1 MRKAGMTLVLVAALA
16 PMLGGCALGRMLG
29 FRGHGGPAQ
38 SASVQSWPE
47 EQLAIGKQRLDQGDY
62 AAAIQAF
69 GNAQLFPE
77 QAPEAHNGLAIA
89 WLQLGRADL
98 AERYFKQAVA
108 GAPSDQRYQA
118 NLLRFYG
125 SVAEADVRKTV
136 VEAPLRARAALE
148 DMQLPELVPPA
159 PVRVQARGPQM
170 TRISVREVAISGPP
184 TVAPAPYRARA
195 RTALSVRRKA
205 QRLALRRPETI
216 GIASDSAVASPAARA
231 TGAGP
236 AR

>member
-1 MRKAGMTLVLVAALA
+1 MKKSGMTLVLVAAMS
-16 PMLGGCALGRMLG
+16 PMLGGCSLGRMLG

-38 SASVQSWPE
+38 SASAQAWPE

-77 QAPEAHNGLAIA
+77 QAANACNGLAVA
-89 WLQLGRADL
+89 WLQLGRPDL
-98 AERYFKQAVA
+98 AERYFKQAIA
-108 GAPSDQRYQA
+108 RDPSDPRFQA
-118 NLLRFYG
+118 NLMRFYA

-136 VEAPLRARAALE
+136 VETPVLALGSLQ
-148 DMQLPELVPPA
+148 DMQLPELVPPV

-170 TRISVREVAISGPP
+170 TRISAREVAISGPP
-184 TVAPAPYRARA
+184 MAAPAPYRAHA

-205 QRLALRRPETI
+205 HRLAVRRPVTI
-216 GIASDSAVASPAARA
+216 GMASDPAVALPATRD
-231 TGAGP
+231 TGVGP